1 MATLVTSFISWDHS
15 ASIYVHCRA
24 WKSDSLGQLNDRQN
38 ENSWHISISFRDN
51 LYWNNQFWFYLV
63 QNHFFFGRKYAWNPN
78 FIIIIIKSILSLRSM
93 HKIQCFEKCI
103 KILYCKNLN
112 MKFTSAKRSKE
123 KHLLS
128 WLFCNTFIKL
138 LSKLFSTA
146 FSIQTLFLSASHW
159 SDGHGIQWITS
170 I

>member
-1 MATLVTSFISWDHS
+1 MWS
-15 ASIYVHCRA
+15 Y
-24 WKSDSLGQLNDRQN
+24 KSGQEVFLIWQLFHILGWSNRQS
-38 ENSWHISISFRDN
+38 ENSWHISISFTEFFICT
-51 LYWNNQFWFYLV
+51 YNQSWFYTNAYELV
-63 QNHFFFGRKYAWNPN
+63 QNYFFFGKKQAWNPN
-78 FIIIIIKSILSLRSM
+78 FITIIKPIVSLRSL

-123 KHLLS
+123 KHILS